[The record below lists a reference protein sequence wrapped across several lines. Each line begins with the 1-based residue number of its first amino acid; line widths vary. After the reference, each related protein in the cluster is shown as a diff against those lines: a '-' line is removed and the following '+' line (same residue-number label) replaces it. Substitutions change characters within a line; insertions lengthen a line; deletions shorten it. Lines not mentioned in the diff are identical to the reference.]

1 MLAFQFSDT
10 VCCVAT
16 PVPVTV
22 TVFGELVA
30 LLLIVTEP
38 FTEPADVG
46 ANCTVNVADWFGFS
60 VSPDEMPLALTPAP
74 ETFTLDTVTFVLPVF
89 VTVMLCVLLLF
100 TFTLPKL
107 AVDVLKLRVRVAAT
121 PVPLVEIVSV
131 EFCALLLIV
140 TEPFEEPAEVGAKLT
155 LKVVVPFAAKVIG
168 RFSPVTL

>member
-1 MLAFQFSDT
+1 
-10 VCCVAT
+10 
-16 PVPVTV
+16 
-22 TVFGELVA
+22 
-30 LLLIVTEP
+30 
-38 FTEPADVG
+38 
-46 ANCTVNVADWFGFS
+46 
-60 VSPDEMPLALTPAP
+60 MPLALTPAP

-89 VTVMLCVLLLF
+89 VTVMFCVLLLF

-107 AVDVLKLRVRVAAT
+107 AVDVLKLSVRVAAT

>member
-1 MLAFQFSDT
+1 
-10 VCCVAT
+10 
-16 PVPVTV
+16 VPVTV
-22 TVFGELVA
+22 TVDGEFVA

-46 ANCTVNVADWFGFS
+46 ANCTVNVSDWFGFS
-60 VSPDEMPLALTPAP
+60 VSPDETPLALTPAP
-74 ETFTLDTVTFVLPVF
+74 ETFTLLTVTLVFPVF

-107 AVDVLKLRVRVAAT
+107 AVVALKLSERVAAT
-121 PVPLVEIVSV
+121 PVPLVEIESV

-140 TEPFEEPAEVGAKLT
+140 TVPFEEPADVGAKLT